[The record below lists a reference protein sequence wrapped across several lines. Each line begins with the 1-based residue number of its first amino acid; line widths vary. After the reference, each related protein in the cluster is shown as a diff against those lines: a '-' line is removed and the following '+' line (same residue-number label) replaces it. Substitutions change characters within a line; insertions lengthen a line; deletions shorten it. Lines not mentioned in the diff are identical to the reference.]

1 MGEFGRDGE
10 GECSDSGVR
19 GMLDPEESLFEN
31 GLCMEGQRNRVLEG
45 YYTVESL
52 LARKRRQSR

>member
-1 MGEFGRDGE
+1 
-10 GECSDSGVR
+10 
-19 GMLDPEESLFEN
+19 MLDPEESLFEN